1 MPIYKG
7 SSKIE
12 SIYRSSRAIPAI
24 YRAIA
29 QVFPDQA
36 PKPPSFLEGTCIIPG
51 TYVALVVHKE
61 VEEPYIAVEEYEI
74 TSRHCGSNMMVVD
87 ALTSSSEGFG
97 GSFDFMVEENL
108 SWIVGG
114 SSIPLERLDTV
125 ELNGDP
131 MQGNLGTGN
140 YFSLHHAWVVPDEY
154 FRVFSIPESGNPEN
168 FSTFS
173 YNFKITFKQPLYF
186 RSLNITYPDP
196 TAGLHNV
203 TDTTYFTPVIGYRN
217 KENPENTTSFRYL
230 TRTVKFCINDE
241 EIDYSRTGF
250 WNALRDDRTPCSYH
264 AQSEPITSVQIT
276 SEAYL
281 PEGAISGRNEVVV
294 CPDNY
299 FDSSMEKHRI
309 GFSTGYGWEN
319 NGSVI
324 VNMFRTPGDEYEKEK
339 IPIYLVVV
347 RSKVDEDTTE
357 DTIKLLSERDIYKNY
372 GFPQGLIS
380 LGEGRVYGN
389 GSCISY
395 AVNIIDG
402 SFDNNPNQP

>member
-12 SIYRSSRAIPAI
+12 SIYRSSRSIPAI

-51 TYVALVVHKE
+51 TYVALVIHKE

-74 TSRHCGSNMMVVD
+74 TSRYCSSNIMAVD

-125 ELNGDP
+125 ELWGDP
-131 MQGNLGTGN
+131 MQSTTGTGN
-140 YFSLHHAWVVPDEY
+140 YYSLHHAWVVPDGY

-173 YNFKITFKQPLYF
+173 YNFKITFKEPLYF
-186 RSLNITYPDP
+186 KPLNITFPDP
-196 TAGLHNV
+196 LLNSHKV
-203 TDTTYFTPVIGYRN
+203 SDTSYFSPLIGSRN
-217 KENPENTTSFRYL
+217 KENPEGTVFFRYL
-230 TRTVKFCINDE
+230 TRSVKFYINDE
-241 EIDYSRTGF
+241 EINYSNVGF
-250 WNALRDDRTPCSYH
+250 WNAVDSYRTPCNYP

-281 PEGAISGRNEVVV
+281 PEGVISGQREVIV
-294 CPDNY
+294 CPNNY
-299 FDSSMEKHRI
+299 FDSSIEKHRI
-309 GFSTGYGWEN
+309 GFSTTYGWEN

-339 IPIYLVVV
+339 IPIYLVVL
-347 RSKVDEDTTE
+347 RSKVDENTTE
-357 DTIKLLSERDIYKNY
+357 DTIRLLSERDMYKNY
-372 GFPQGLIS
+372 GLPQGLIS
-380 LGEGRVYGN
+380 LGEGCVYGN
-389 GSCISY
+389 GSCTNY